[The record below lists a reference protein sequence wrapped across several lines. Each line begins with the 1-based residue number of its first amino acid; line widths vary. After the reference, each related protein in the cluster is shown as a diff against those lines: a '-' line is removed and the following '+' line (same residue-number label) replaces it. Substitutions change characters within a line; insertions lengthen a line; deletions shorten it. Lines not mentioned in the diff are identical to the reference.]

1 VKSEFIKKYID
12 ELNIESDSELSALK
26 GEFRVEII
34 RDNSSLDEAIEIL
47 SSLSVELNER
57 LEQVQDE
64 DRITILKRKLEL
76 VEETGSSLEKIAS
89 KQSNEPAGHK
99 TVLIA
104 DDSEERIKDTNKT
117 IPVALDENDIS
128 LNKPSSKNSISHE
141 TDSEEINKKLEKEAA
156 ELIKQKQKEQKEL
169 EKEQKQKEDNE
180 QEESKDD
187 SGNASSGNF
196 GNASDNSGNTSGNSS
211 GKSATGTSSNSTST
225 ASNPNSSVNS
235 GSSSSAASPSS
246 IAASQSGQMD
256 PRLGQAL
263 VSYYNKDLSR
273 ARQALKQLAN
283 ASDLSKTDHGI
294 AMFFYGHM
302 LDKGEGGPQDPN
314 AASFWM
320 KSAAKMNNADALL
333 YVGGSYAERTPSNG
347 AEDIRNTSLALKNFR
362 KADSVQSG
370 GNDTAKTKY
379 IEVCTSKPVNRSAKR
394 RAYKYCDELAGKTTD
409 GYEKQKYLDL
419 KKKVKENKLIKNSA
433 LYSSGGS
440 LINGGWDICVL
451 FGVALTMLGIIYLF
465 MTLQNMGDS
474 LPNFLATKR
483 TSSGEEHMIF
493 QSLADHIEGMVA
505 NFSAILIEKELK
517 IQAHGIIFLGFLMFV
532 VGRIL
537 IGLQYASNRGKLTGF
552 LCTVVN
558 LATAL
563 MVFGNVVLYVF
574 PGGSLMYL
582 GAAIAVGLMTIAF
595 IAVTAVISYFIRNKI
610 H

>member
-1 VKSEFIKKYID
+1 MKSEFIKKYID

-76 VEETGSSLEKIAS
+76 VEETGSGLEEIAS

-180 QEESKDD
+180 REESKDD
-187 SGNASSGNF
+187 SGNASSGN
-196 GNASDNSGNTSGNSS
+196 SGNTAGNSS
-211 GKSATGTSSNSTST
+211 GKTATGASA
-225 ASNPNSSVNS
+225 ASNPNSSGNA
-235 GSSSSAASPSS
+235 GSSSSVASPSS

-283 ASDLSKTDHGI
+283 ARDLSNTDHGI
-294 AMFFYGHM
+294 AMFFYAHM
-302 LDKGEGGPQDPN
+302 LDKGEGGPMDSN
-314 AASFWM
+314 AALFWM
-320 KSAAKMNNADALL
+320 KSAAKLKNVDALL
-333 YVGGSYAERTPSNG
+333 YVGSKYAESTPSNG
-347 AEDIRNTSLALKNFR
+347 AEDFKNTSLALKYFR
-362 KADSVQSG
+362 KADNAQAG
-370 GNDTAKTKY
+370 GNDTAKIKFV
-379 IEVCTSKPVNRSAKR
+379 EVCTSKPVRYNTKR
-394 RAYKYCDELAGKTTD
+394 RAYKYCDDLANKATD
-409 GYEKQKYLDL
+409 GYEKQQYLDL
-419 KKKVKENKLIKNSA
+419 KKKVKENKRIKQSS
-433 LYSSGGS
+433 YRSGGVS

-451 FGVALTMLGIIYLF
+451 FGVAVTMLGIIYLF
-465 MTLQNMGDS
+465 LTLQNMGDS

-595 IAVTAVISYFIRNKI
+595 ILVTSVICYFIRNKI